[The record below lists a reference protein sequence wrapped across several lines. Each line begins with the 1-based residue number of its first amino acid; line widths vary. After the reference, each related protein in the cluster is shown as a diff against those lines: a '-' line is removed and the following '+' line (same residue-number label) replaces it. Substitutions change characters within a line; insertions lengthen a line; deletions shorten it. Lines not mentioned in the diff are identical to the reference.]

1 MSKLKIVKDQ
11 DQGPGEYVRVIPQ
24 EGVKFDADEVL
35 VSIKNQFN
43 EKYLATDGTWHAEE
57 SEFGPYEVDPDG
69 YIIIGPEICQHIDS
83 FTPIVFSAGNL
94 SQILSWSP
102 QGEKSPP
109 VDPPV
114 DESENDG
121 KVEKE
126 DNNQE
131 ALVGQRDEEIE
142 TLNKEIERLKDE
154 NKQLAEAGAGNGDEK
169 LNEEIKQYK
178 TEISQLKEDKEK
190 LENKVK
196 LLMEAKAR
204 KSSKLSTVVI
214 ILFFLIQIVVVVSYC
229 SPEVLDLL

>member
-24 EGVKFDADEVL
+24 EGVKFDAEEVL

-109 VDPPV
+109 VD
-114 DESENDG
+114 ESENDE

-131 ALVGQRDEEIE
+131 TLVGKRDEEIE
-142 TLNKEIERLKDE
+142 TLNGEIERLKHE
-154 NKQLAEAGAGNGDEK
+154 NKQLAEAGEAGTSSEK
-169 LNEEIKQYK
+169 VNEEIKQYK
-178 TEISQLKEDKEK
+178 AEISQLKEDKEK

-229 SPEVLDLL
+229 SPEVLDIL